1 MIVNGCDVDFIVLEL
16 IMELVVIYLDG
27 VECYWV

>member
-27 VECYWV
+27 VECY